1 MNARLAAAEARCVAA
16 LAEGRVPSPA
26 DEAPLIDAVRAVDE
40 RPEVRLALLARFRAR
55 REAAV
60 ERARGQLVGSRLGR
74 GPGSGSTSVMSG
86 RVRGGASW
94 LIEEIGPPTF
104 GAPPTEGERD
114 GLPAD

>member
-1 MNARLAAAEARCVAA
+1 MNERLAAAEARCVAA

-40 RPEVRLALLARFRAR
+40 RPEVRLLILARLRAR

-60 ERARGQLVGSRLGR
+60 ERARRQLTGIGAGGGTRSGSTSGMSGR
-74 GPGSGSTSVMSG
+74 GPG
-86 RVRGGASW
+86 GGSW
-94 LIEEIGPPTF
+94 LIEAIGPPTF